1 MADHAGLLALIRIS
15 QAELPEQTPARLAE
29 LARDHYAWH
38 QWRDI
43 HAELDLGGET
53 TLLRITARPPL
64 PLLPPESVAY
74 APNATPLRFSQA
86 LDQVFT
92 PWLLSPSRVLVDTGA
107 KRLFF
112 KEHDQRI
119 SSFPVAVGKPGR
131 NTPAGNYTV
140 ESVTRD
146 PVWYPPRSLR
156 SHYASIGKSLPTQ
169 VPPGPANP
177 LGRYFIKLQKGLG
190 IHGTNQPN
198 SIGQAASWGCIRMRE
213 EDVRQLAGALG
224 PGDQV
229 TIIQRAAQLEHA
241 IHTDI

>member
-1 MADHAGLLALIRIS
+1 MNDHGELLLLMRQMAADQPPQWQVEFAG
-15 QAELPEQTPARLAE
+15 
-29 LARDHYAWH
+29 DYYAWH
-38 QWRDI
+38 QWRSI
-43 HAELDLGGET
+43 STELDLT
-53 TLLRITARPPL
+53 QQPALLRIRALPPL
-64 PLLPPESVAY
+64 PILPPETLAY
-74 APNATPLRFSQA
+74 APSTTALRFSQA

-92 PWLLSPSRVLVDTGA
+92 PWLLSSSRVLVDTGA

-156 SHYASIGKSLPTQ
+156 NHYASIGKSLPTQ